1 MQIAYVFNDP
11 MNKVK
16 KYEATKC
23 LSPTVSAYETAEST
37 AAGVALPKL
46 ATEYIMSL
54 GVAECLQND
63 FRIVLDKATT
73 AKPDTPSSTLFHELE
88 EALPDDYKKLLNEA
102 LAAQC
107 LEQML
112 GAQKIILRM

>member
-1 MQIAYVFNDP
+1 MQIAHIFNDP

-16 KYEATKC
+16 EYKATKC
-23 LSPTVSAYETAEST
+23 LSSLTVSAYATAEST

-63 FRIVLDKATT
+63 FRIVLDKAIT
-73 AKPDTPSSTLFHELE
+73 AKPSTPSSTLFHVDFQDSKELE
-88 EALPDDYKKLLNEA
+88 
-102 LAAQC
+102 
-107 LEQML
+107 
-112 GAQKIILRM
+112 